1 MKPIDQIDEI
11 AADAIRG
18 DVRDFMLDLFKRRPK
33 PWQQMSE
40 QEQRDLVL
48 QCSEHAEDI
57 IDRVAL
63 LIATAGQRSV
73 TGRLAQF
80 TVKDGIKAQVD
91 FLASGETL
99 DFLGGSVGGIIRILA
114 VDTEEFKGQR
124 ADAEIDHDEPPL
136 FDQSGFA
143 DE

>member
-11 AADAIRG
+11 AADTIRG
-18 DVRDFMLDLFKRRPK
+18 DVRDFMLDLFKNRPK

-63 LIATAGQRSV
+63 LISTAGQKSIQ
-73 TGRLAQF
+73 GKLAQF
-80 TVKDGIKAQVD
+80 TVKDGIKAQVE
-91 FLASGETL
+91 FLSSGETL
-99 DFLGGSVGGIIRILA
+99 EFLGAHQGGIIRIVA
-114 VDTEEFKGQR
+114 ADTEEFKGQR
-124 ADAEIDHDEPPL
+124 ADADIDRDEPPL

-143 DE
+143 HD